1 MGENVAMAKTL
12 TIFLAA
18 DVSKLNR
25 QLKSAQSDLN
35 IFSNGIGGVAGKL
48 SNLMGPA
55 LIGAAAAA
63 GAFAVKLGVDGVK
76 AALDDAAS
84 IDKLTQTL
92 ENLNLAHQLPEVE
105 NAISKFERTLG
116 IADTELRPAYDRL
129 VRSIGDTREATRI
142 LGIALDVSAGSG
154 KSLDAV
160 VQALGKAYDG
170 NISGLSR
177 LGAGIDAATLKTG
190 DLDVITGQLAQTF
203 QGQAATAAQTMQG
216 QLKVL
221 QTAVDNVAEAFG
233 TGLLQS
239 LGDTND
245 RTTDLV
251 QTMQDLEPA
260 MKDLGDTVGTTL
272 IDVLDI
278 AKATYEMDQAFDDT
292 VNSIGPLKTAF
303 DTVTGPFN
311 IFKTLTDGATL
322 ALYALGKQ
330 SESTPGALSGT
341 VAAAIDAGNA
351 MGTMALKT
359 ATAADALA
367 EISNKPSKAFYS
379 ILGQLNKQQIDY
391 TSSVGRFTEQVE
403 TAGSASRTT
412 SNALRDLNAEAEL
425 GKTKFDAQ
433 ATVVDRLN
441 QKFREQTQ
449 DLADAKDAIANYAST
464 LSSEITRGFNLGAG
478 FTMDNGEVD
487 AAKWLAGVDS
497 EVSKYEWYG
506 NVLAAVQRDAGTNG
520 EALRAYLAAQ
530 GVDQGATMGQAL
542 ISNGLVAT
550 MGEKLASV
558 TNKANEVAQ
567 TMVPEF
573 LRAGEDS
580 AIDFIDGTATQ
591 LGKESKRLA
600 KIGENIGKPI
610 GANIKAEIA
619 AAVAQ
624 AIKDAE
630 AAGSAARA
638 EVAAR
643 EASRQATLTE
653 QATAQ
658 SLARLIRNSDS
669 RAGRDVQPV
678 LA

>member
-1 MGENVAMAKTL
+1 MGKDVAMAKTL

-76 AALDDAAS
+76 AALEDAAS

-412 SNALRDLNAEAEL
+412 SNALRDLNAQAEL

-487 AAKWLAGVDS
+487 AAKWLAGVDA

-520 EALRAYLAAQ
+520 EALRAYLASQ

-542 ISNGLVAT
+542 IDNGLVAT
-550 MGEKLASV
+550 MGEKLAQV
-558 TNKANEVAQ
+558 TTKADEVAQ
-567 TMVPEF
+567 AMVPEF

-580 AIDFIDGTATQ
+580 AIEFLNGTSQQ
-591 LGKESKRLA
+591 LTLETDRLK
-600 KIGENIGKPI
+600 KIGKNIGKPI

-619 AAVAQ
+619 EAVAQ

>member
-1 MGENVAMAKTL
+1 MGKDVAMAKTL

-272 IDVLDI
+272 IDVLDM
-278 AKATYEMDQAFDDT
+278 AKAAYEMDQAFDDT

-391 TSSVGRFTEQVE
+391 TTSVGRFTDEIDQ
-403 TAGSASRTT
+403 ASSASRGAAT
-412 SNALRDLNAEAEL
+412 STDKLTQAQEKAIDKFQKQSETVKDLNAQFENQQ
-425 GKTKFDAQ
+425 K
-433 ATVVDRLN
+433 VVENARTAISDYVS
-441 QKFREQTQ
+441 
-449 DLADAKDAIANYAST
+449 DLSAD
-464 LSSEITRGFNLGAG
+464 ITSGFNLGAG
-478 FTMDNGEVD
+478 FQVKEGKADVQ
-487 AAKWLAGVDS
+487 KWIAGVDS
-497 EVSKYEWYG
+497 EISKFQWYG
-506 NVLAAVQRDAGTNG
+506 NVLEAVQREGSVQ
-520 EALRAYLAAQ
+520 LREYLQAQ
-530 GVDQGATMGQAL
+530 GLDDAAVWGQAL
-542 ISNGLVAT
+542 LDNGLVKIMA
-550 MGEKLASV
+550 EKLATV
-558 TNKANEVAQ
+558 QTAAGTVAQ
-567 TMVPEF
+567 SMVPEF
-573 LRAGEDS
+573 MQAGVDS
-580 AIDFIDGTATQ
+580 AIGTLDGMATQ
-591 LGKESKRLA
+591 LMTETQTLK
-600 KIGENIGKPI
+600 KIGKSIGKPI

-619 AAVAQ
+619 EAVAQ
-624 AIKDAE
+624 AIKDAQ
-630 AAGSAARA
+630 AAGTAARA

-643 EASRQATLTE
+643 EAERQAILTE
-653 QATAQ
+653 QSAAQ

>member
-1 MGENVAMAKTL
+1 MAKTL
-12 TIFLAA
+12 TVYLAA
-18 DVSKLNR
+18 DVSKLTRGLN
-25 QLKSAQSDLN
+25 SARGDVN
-35 IFSNGIGGVAGKL
+35 AFGNGIGGLGNKL
-48 SNLMGPA
+48 TSLLGPA
-55 LIGAAAAA
+55 LIGAGIAA

-84 IDKLTQTL
+84 IDKLSQTL

-105 NAISKFERTLG
+105 KAISKFERTLG

-154 KSLDAV
+154 KSLDTV

-190 DLDVITGQLAQTF
+190 DLDLITGKLAQTF
-203 QGQAATAAQTMQG
+203 QGQAATSAATMQG

-221 QTAVDNVAEAFG
+221 QTAVDNVAESFG
-233 TGLLQS
+233 RGLLES

-245 RTTDLV
+245 QTTDLV
-251 QTMQDLEPA
+251 DTLQDLEPA
-260 MKDLGDTVGTTL
+260 LQDLGDTVGTTL
-272 IDVLDI
+272 IGLLDM
-278 AKATYEMDQAFDDT
+278 AKAIYEIDKAFDDT
-292 VNSIGPLKTAF
+292 LNSMGPLKTAF
-303 DTVTGPFN
+303 DILTGPMQ
-311 IFKTLTDGATL
+311 IFQTLSNGATL

-330 SESTPGALSGT
+330 SESTPGALSAT
-341 VAAAIDAGNA
+341 VSAAITAGNA

-359 ATAADALA
+359 AAAADALA
-367 EISNKPSKAFYS
+367 EISNKPSKAFYTV
-379 ILGQLNKQQIDY
+379 LGQLNKQQIDY
-391 TSSVGRFTEQVE
+391 STSVGRFTEKV
-403 TAGSASRTT
+403 TAAGIASRGAA
-412 SNALRDLNAEAEL
+412 SSMSELNTQSDI
-425 GKTKFDAQ
+425 GKAKFDAQ
-433 ATVVDRLN
+433 AKVVGDLN
-441 QKFREQTQ
+441 AKFREQTQ

-464 LSSEITRGFNLGAG
+464 LSNEITRGFNLGAG

-487 AAKWLAGVDS
+487 AQAWLAGVDS
-497 EVSKYEWYG
+497 EVAKYEWYG

-520 EALRAYLAAQ
+520 EALRAYLASQ

-542 ISNGLVAT
+542 IDSGLVAT

-558 TNKANEVAQ
+558 TTKANEIAQ

-580 AIDFIDGTATQ
+580 AIDFLNGTATQ

-630 AAGSAARA
+630 AAGTAARA

>member
-1 MGENVAMAKTL
+1 MAKTL

-190 DLDVITGQLAQTF
+190 DLDLITGQLAQTF

-359 ATAADALA
+359 ASAADALA

-412 SNALRDLNAEAEL
+412 SNALRDLNTEAEL

-487 AAKWLAGVDS
+487 AAKWLAGVDA

-530 GVDQGATMGQAL
+530 GIDQGATMGQAL

-550 MGEKLASV
+550 MGEKLATV

-573 LRAGEDS
+573 LLAGEDS
-580 AIDFIDGTATQ
+580 AVEFLNGTATQ

>member
-1 MGENVAMAKTL
+1 MAKTL

-260 MKDLGDTVGTTL
+260 IKDLGDTVGTTL
-272 IDVLDI
+272 IDVLDM
-278 AKATYEMDQAFDDT
+278 AKAAYEMDQAFDDT

-359 ATAADALA
+359 ASAADALA

-391 TSSVGRFTEQVE
+391 TSSVGRFTDQVE

-487 AAKWLAGVDS
+487 AAKWLAGVDA

-520 EALRAYLAAQ
+520 EALRAYLAAH
-530 GVDQGATMGQAL
+530 GIDQGATMGQAL
-542 ISNGLVAT
+542 IDSGLVAT
-550 MGEKLASV
+550 MGEKLATV
-558 TNKANEVAQ
+558 TTKANEVAQ
-567 TMVPEF
+567 AMVPEF
-573 LRAGEDS
+573 MQAGKDQ
-580 AIDFIDGTATQ
+580 AIANLSGMAEELT
-591 LGKESKRLA
+591 KETDTLK
-600 KIGENIGKPI
+600 KIGKNIGKPI

-619 AAVAQ
+619 QAVAQ

>member
-1 MGENVAMAKTL
+1 MAKTL

-260 MKDLGDTVGTTL
+260 IKDLGDTVGTTL
-272 IDVLDI
+272 IDVLDM
-278 AKATYEMDQAFDDT
+278 AKAAYEMDQAFDDT

-311 IFKTLTDGATL
+311 IFKTLTDAATL
-322 ALYALGKQ
+322 ALFALGKE

-359 ATAADALA
+359 ASAADALA

-391 TSSVGRFTEQVE
+391 TTSVGRFTDQVE

-412 SNALRDLNAEAEL
+412 SNALRDLNTEAEL

-449 DLADAKDAIANYAST
+449 DLADAKDAISNYAST

-487 AAKWLAGVDS
+487 AAKWLAGVDA

-542 ISNGLVAT
+542 IDNGLVAT
-550 MGEKLASV
+550 MGEKLATV
-558 TNKANEVAQ
+558 TTKANEVAQ
-567 TMVPEF
+567 AMVPEF
-573 LRAGEDS
+573 MQAGKDQAIANLDS
-580 AIDFIDGTATQ
+580 MAGQ
-591 LGKESKRLA
+591 LALETDRLK
-600 KIGENIGKPI
+600 KIGINIGKPI

-619 AAVAQ
+619 AAVAE
-624 AIKDAE
+624 AIKDAQ

-643 EASRQATLTE
+643 EASRQADLTE

>member
-1 MGENVAMAKTL
+1 MGKDVAMAKTL

-272 IDVLDI
+272 IDVLDM
-278 AKATYEMDQAFDDT
+278 AKAAYEMDQAFDDT

-391 TSSVGRFTEQVE
+391 TSSVGRFTDEIDQ
-403 TAGSASRTT
+403 ASSASRGAAT
-412 SNALRDLNAEAEL
+412 STDKLTQAQEKAIDKFQKQSETVKDLNAQFENQQ
-425 GKTKFDAQ
+425 K
-433 ATVVDRLN
+433 VVENARTAISDYVS
-441 QKFREQTQ
+441 
-449 DLADAKDAIANYAST
+449 DLSAD
-464 LSSEITRGFNLGAG
+464 ITSGFNLGAG
-478 FTMDNGEVD
+478 FQVKEGKADVQ
-487 AAKWLAGVDS
+487 KWIAGVDS
-497 EVSKYEWYG
+497 EISKFQWYG
-506 NVLAAVQRDAGTNG
+506 NVLEAVQREGSVQ
-520 EALRAYLAAQ
+520 LREYLQAQ
-530 GVDQGATMGQAL
+530 GLDDAAVWGQAL
-542 ISNGLVAT
+542 LDNGLVKIMA
-550 MGEKLASV
+550 EKLATV
-558 TNKANEVAQ
+558 QTAAGTVAQ
-567 TMVPEF
+567 SMVPEF
-573 LRAGEDS
+573 MQAGVDS
-580 AIDFIDGTATQ
+580 AIGTLDGMATQ
-591 LGKESKRLA
+591 LMTETQTLK
-600 KIGENIGKPI
+600 KIGKSIGKPI

-619 AAVAQ
+619 EAVAQ
-624 AIKDAE
+624 AIKDAQ
-630 AAGSAARA
+630 AAGTAARA
-638 EVAAR
+638 V
-643 EASRQATLTE
+643 
-653 QATAQ
+653 
-658 SLARLIRNSDS
+658 ARLIRNSDS